1 MVAYTRQHIQRAALD
16 LHLTDS
22 ECLRNVLGQSLDL
35 RIPHGFG
42 LRTQLPNSHMGIGS
56 CCSHLQ
62 LHQMLILHFAYC
74 RPYYSRWDFSVQG
87 ECWPEA
93 VSEVTAYVQIA
104 SNIFTDLVGNLHT
117 LFAGR
122 Y

>member
-62 LHQMLILHFAYC
+62 LHHDVDIALRVL
-74 RPYYSRWDFSVQG
+74 PTLLLSVGLLCARRVLAGSG
-87 ECWPEA
+87 ERGDGVRTDRIEHLYRSGRKP
-93 VSEVTAYVQIA
+93 VSYTH
-104 SNIFTDLVGNLHT
+104 L
-117 LFAGR
+117 
-122 Y
+122 